1 MRAFEYHAETFV
13 NIRGGIF
20 FVSHCNG
27 TILSL
32 NDNKHYVCYSQ
43 GKIKGSDCK
52 SEPAQGSEG
61 VAKEEWKFPK
71 LSMVSPESIICQY
84 DLIHLSE
91 LS

>member
-20 FVSHCNG
+20 SVSHCNG
-27 TILSL
+27 TILPL
-32 NDNKHYVCYSQ
+32 NDNKHNVYYRQ

-61 VAKEEWKFPK
+61 VTKEEWKFTK
-71 LSMVSPESIICQY
+71 LSMVSPESLHS
-84 DLIHLSE
+84 LIML
-91 LS
+91 L